1 MSTRKLSNKVF
12 ALPASHQTYNLSP
25 SDHSQCST
33 YKGFPSRASTF
44 ISTFKQNQR
53 ISFTREWFYE
63 EMAVVPTMDMSLGS
77 NVPKRQCL
85 LRPLNYASDPCPVCE
100 HVFRYRDRIVDP
112 RPSWTSAK
120 SKITRPLT
128 VPPNSDGEM
137 KKCHQNCALH
147 PRMHDVEDSRQYML
161 RSATSNKNSSTKE
174 SKKDDGYEKD
184 DRAQDEER
192 DTKSGCVVLS
202 SSSGSG
208 EEKEEHKETSD
219 SLQIL
224 AERLDYVRKTNQ
236 VLKYYM
242 ARDDDGL
249 VLPSLRDIEI
259 PTSSSCMK
267 ESYLR

>member
-12 ALPASHQTYNLSP
+12 ALPASHQTYDLTP

-53 ISFTREWFYE
+53 ISFTREWFYD

-85 LRPLNYASDPCPVCE
+85 LRPLNYASGPCPVCE

-112 RPSWTSAK
+112 RPSWKSAK
-120 SKITRPLT
+120 SKITNTRPLT
-128 VPPNSDGEM
+128 VSPNSDGEI
-137 KKCHQNCALH
+137 KKCHQNCASH

-161 RSATSNKNSSTKE
+161 KSAASN
-174 SKKDDGYEKD
+174 KDDGYEKD
-184 DRAQDEER
+184 DRAQDDDS
-192 DTKSGCVVLS
+192 DTKSGCVIRS
-202 SSSGSG
+202 SNSGSG
-208 EEKEEHKETSD
+208 EKKEELKETSD

-224 AERLDYVRKTNQ
+224 AERLAYVRKTNQ

-249 VLPSLRDIEI
+249 VLPSFKLPLRDIEI

-267 ESYLR
+267 ESSFD